1 MTGTLL
7 TPSRYARESPDAPA
21 IVVGGSAEVVTFAQL
36 HERSVRFAATLRAR
50 GLRPGDHI
58 AILTENNRAH
68 LEIAWAAQ
76 RSGLYYTAI
85 DNHLRPGEAQY
96 VLDDCGAS
104 AGGE

>member
-21 IVVGGSAEVVTFAQL
+21 IVLGGSGGEVVTFAQL
-36 HERSVRFAATLRAR
+36 HERSVRFAA
-50 GLRPGDHI
+50 
-58 AILTENNRAH
+58 
-68 LEIAWAAQ
+68 AWAAQ